1 MNDLDQ
7 RLLDATRV
15 LGPLQSETSLVQVIA
30 DSAAITFEAA
40 GTALFVVDA
49 DALVLATVSG
59 TCVNVDRGLRVASGH
74 AAIRRAVASGG
85 AAAVTSA
92 DDAPDGLRN
101 FCPALVVPMSPSKE
115 MTGALWL
122 HRPRPDDVA
131 ARLAVLIFAAQ
142 AAAALAN
149 ARQHAAVVD
158 SDARKDG
165 EIATLAHELRNPLGA
180 IINALQVLER
190 FGAPDARAVRLRELI
205 GRQAGHLTRLAE
217 DVLDVARVRHG
228 KLRLRRQPIDL
239 RDVVR
244 HAVESLQVSGRCAGH
259 ELRHAVAAA
268 PVVVDGDE
276 TRLEQ
281 VVRNLADNALK
292 YSPPHTAIDVS
303 VEADGSDAV
312 LRVRDHGLGI
322 SAELL
327 PRLFE
332 PYAQAEPGGGDAGGL
347 GLGLPLVRA
356 IVQEHGGTITAHS
369 AGAGTGS
376 EFVVRLPVSRESVPS
391 TCPQRTI

>member
-1 MNDLDQ
+1 MNDEQ
-7 RLLDATRV
+7 RLLDATRR
-15 LGPLQSETSLVQVIA
+15 LGPLQSEASLVQVIA
-30 DSAAITFEAA
+30 DSASMTFDAA
-40 GTALFVVDA
+40 GAALFLADG

-59 TCVNVDRGLRVASGH
+59 DCVNIERGLRVALVH
-74 AAIRRAVASGG
+74 AAIRRAVVSGEPATVPS
-85 AAAVTSA
+85 AA
-92 DDAPDGLRN
+92 DAPDGLQDHR
-101 FCPALVVPMSPSKE
+101 PALIVPMSPGKE
-115 MTGALWL
+115 VTGVLWVHL
-122 HRPRPDDVA
+122 SRPGAIVA
-131 ARLAVLIFAAQ
+131 RGTAAIFAAQ
-142 AAAALAN
+142 AAAALEN
-149 ARQHAAVVD
+149 ARQHAVVID

-205 GRQAGHLTRLAE
+205 GRQASHLARLAE

-228 KLRLRRQPIDL
+228 KLRLRRQPVDL

-244 HAVESLQVSGRCAGH
+244 HAVESLQVSGRCDDHALGHRLAG
-259 ELRHAVAAA
+259 V

-292 YSPPHTAIDVS
+292 YSPPQTAIHVS

-312 LRVRDHGLGI
+312 LRIRDDGI
-322 SAELL
+322 GIDADLL

-332 PYAQAEPGGGDAGGL
+332 PYAQAEARGGAAGGL
-347 GLGLPLVRA
+347 GLGLPLVRG
-356 IVQEHGGTITAHS
+356 IVEEHGGTITAHS
-369 AGAGTGS
+369 DGAGKGS
-376 EFVVRLPVSRESVPS
+376 EFVVRLPTRHISLA
-391 TCPQRTI
+391 